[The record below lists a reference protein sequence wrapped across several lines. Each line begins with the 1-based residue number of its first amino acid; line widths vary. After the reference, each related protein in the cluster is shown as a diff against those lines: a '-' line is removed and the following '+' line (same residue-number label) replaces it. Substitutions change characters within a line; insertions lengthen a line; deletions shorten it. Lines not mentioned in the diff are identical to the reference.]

1 MKEKQGPLT
10 EKLAT
15 RLSQLRYKN
24 SKANYESSL
33 GCLKRP

>member
-15 RLSQLRYKN
+15 RLSQKFYVSIKQE
-24 SKANYESSL
+24 KE
-33 GCLKRP
+33 